1 MTGVDYGQLIW
12 HVCLSLNTDRTDDW
26 EDYCQLVTDGT
37 PHLLLALAY
46 VPVLLSAVGVMIAV
60 HSPSVR
66 STAQTPH
73 RQLSLDTLPPP
84 SFLSCPTVNLIA
96 ESLQWFRAVCAD
108 QAAAAATVG
117 QDSSIAPSPPSSS

>member
-1 MTGVDYGQLIW
+1 MSESEHGLPVMTGVDYGQLIW

-96 ESLQWFRAVCAD
+96 ESLQAPPHRACR
-108 QAAAAATVG
+108 QLT
-117 QDSSIAPSPPSSS
+117 SIRVTFV